1 MTISLQ
7 NTTSTGSTFV
17 PYKKPTPEL
26 ASSYKPTHP
35 GQLKVV
41 LEKGKG
47 DDGED
52 TYSSYLIAEQVRTKL
67 VYLGCAM
74 IRASA
79 DSILVVN
86 RTSLPTRPSA
96 SYGISRPESRR
107 TRVYNMALGL
117 TTTLSSTPT
126 CSSVRHLPTLIFPS
140 RPSSSHPVAF
150 PQSTTLAPPTY
161 SSTSPNDPTDRAQ
174 NLLPTF
180 PQAGS

>member
-52 TYSSYLIAEQVRTKL
+52 TYSSYLIAEQVRTEL

-79 DSILVVN
+79 DSILVSIGHSCQLDHLRV
-86 RTSLPTRPSA
+86 TE
-96 SYGISRPESRR
+96 SYVRR
-107 TRVYNMALGL
+107 K
-117 TTTLSSTPT
+117 
-126 CSSVRHLPTLIFPS
+126 SVLECTIR
-140 RPSSSHPVAF
+140 RWA
-150 PQSTTLAPPTY
+150 
-161 SSTSPNDPTDRAQ
+161 
-174 NLLPTF
+174 
-180 PQAGS
+180 